1 MRNGVLSQAGEFR
14 QTKNMSKIINNTFPI
29 FLISL
34 FVISFETTTTFD
46 IDRARSHIDEQNK
59 KYMGFYNN
67 GDASGVAN
75 LHVDEAIV
83 MPPHVDLV
91 KGKEAIKQAIS
102 DEISTGA
109 TDLVFTTLDMY
120 GNEDYVTEVGRFS
133 MNIKDNGKIVINDSA
148 STFAFGSKSQK
159 IIGS

>member
-59 KYMGFYNN
+59 KYMEF
-67 GDASGVAN
+67 
-75 LHVDEAIV
+75 
-83 MPPHVDLV
+83 
-91 KGKEAIKQAIS
+91 
-102 DEISTGA
+102 
-109 TDLVFTTLDMY
+109 
-120 GNEDYVTEVGRFS
+120 
-133 MNIKDNGKIVINDSA
+133 
-148 STFAFGSKSQK
+148 
-159 IIGS
+159 